1 MKKLI
6 LSVTA
11 VAGLSVSSFAQGVI
25 YFDGSNNSSTS
36 PAATSEGEVFLN
48 GTLDTTRDV
57 NAELIAGSSSS
68 ALTTTIVTLLLSDT
82 VSPSST
88 AALGTIQ
95 PAAGDVTTFGQQT
108 SGSLA
113 GALYDL
119 SGNGYAIPGA
129 GVGATEYFQVL
140 LWTGNYSSYAQAY
153 NSGVAGVLTGESDVF
168 SEILTSFSGTAND
181 IEGSSAIN
189 LTQVSATVVPE
200 PSTLALA
207 GVCFASMLFLRRRK

>member
-1 MKKLI
+1 
-6 LSVTA
+6 
-11 VAGLSVSSFAQGVI
+11 
-25 YFDGSNNSSTS
+25 
-36 PAATSEGEVFLN
+36 LN
-48 GTLDTTRDV
+48 GTLDTTKDV

-68 ALTTTIVTLLLSDT
+68 ALTTAIVTLLLSDKNP
-82 VSPSST
+82 PSST

-108 SGSLA
+108 SGPLG

-129 GVGATEYFQVL
+129 AVGATEYFQVL

-153 NSGVAGVLTGESDVF
+153 NSGVPGVLAGESAVF
-168 SEILTSFSGTAND
+168 SEVLTSFSGIAND

-189 LTQVSATVVPE
+189 LTQVTATVVPE
-200 PSTLALA
+200 PSTLAMA